1 MSRYSDSCIK
11 QTITEKPAN
20 SWDEHLENLVSIQ
33 HLNWIKNTFSLKN
46 IIKTTSNKQTR
57 SFYVRK
63 KIKVLFLTCFHY
75 VSHLDA
81 LESSYCRYYTER
93 FIVNVSMFSTSCTVL
108 SVLTRLAMYGFDRS

>member
-1 MSRYSDSCIK
+1 MKTYLESCIK

-20 SWDEHLENLVSIQ
+20 FWDEHENLVSIQ
-33 HLNWIKNTFSLKN
+33 HLYWIRNTFSLKN

-93 FIVNVSMFSTSCTVL
+93 FIVNVSMFFTSCT
-108 SVLTRLAMYGFDRS
+108 VLTRLAMYGFDRS